1 MGEEQTAGSKKKADF
16 SGVQIIFSAIALA
29 VLFILELYVM
39 LNFPTDYRMLGI
51 FGVLMLAALYLL
63 IISIQKKMYQK
74 ETRMQEQYDMLLR
87 SEKASYLM
95 LKKTYEMMEKRM
107 GQMEQTASVPADNI
121 INAQKAIAKV
131 TINRNRENAEA
142 LLNSN
147 DQVMDMLEA
156 FQEKF
161 HANNEALMN
170 NQKTLIDQNNQDILS
185 KQQELLSN
193 ISELDE
199 YLKSGKIQDDLK
211 SQLERTIE
219 ESIREAAAYQAE
231 KIASEVKTEAA
242 SMAKEAVKTEAQ
254 AAPVVE
260 EEVLEPESVVQSEVA
275 EETPIVEE
283 VVEPAVE
290 EASIVEETV
299 EPVVEEAPIVEEAVE
314 PVVEE
319 TPIVEEAVEPV
330 AEEAPIVDEV
340 VEPAAEETPV
350 EAEPE
355 EVVQAEPV
363 NDTPAPDLSDPNRM
377 MTPEEI
383 AALIAN
389 M

>member
-16 SGVQIIFSAIALA
+16 SSVQIIFSAIALA

-51 FGVLMLAALYLL
+51 FGVLMLVALYLL
-63 IISIQKKMYQK
+63 IVSIQKKMYQK
-74 ETRMQEQYDMLLR
+74 ETRMQEQYDMILR

-193 ISELDE
+193 ISELDK

-211 SQLERTIE
+211 SQLEKTIE

-242 SMAKEAVKTEAQ
+242 SVAKEAVKTEAQ

-260 EEVLEPESVVQSEVA
+260 EEVLEPESVVQPEVV
-275 EETPIVEE
+275 EEAPIIEEVVEPATEEVPIVEE
-283 VVEPAVE
+283 VVEPA
-290 EASIVEETV
+290 T
-299 EPVVEEAPIVEEAVE
+299 EEAPIVEEVVE
-314 PVVEE
+314 PA
-319 TPIVEEAVEPV
+319 T
-330 AEEAPIVDEV
+330 EEAPIVDEV
-340 VEPAAEETPV
+340 VEPAVEEAPIVEEVVEPAAEETPV
-350 EAEPE
+350 E
-355 EVVQAEPV
+355 AEPV

>member
-260 EEVLEPESVVQSEVA
+260 EEVLEPESVVQPEVA

-283 VVEPAVE
+283 VVEPVVE
-290 EASIVEETV
+290 ESPIIDEVV
-299 EPVVEEAPIVEEAVE
+299 EPAVEEAPIIDEVVE
-314 PVVEE
+314 P
-319 TPIVEEAVEPV
+319 A

>member
-51 FGVLMLAALYLL
+51 FGVLMLVALYLL
-63 IISIQKKMYQK
+63 IVSIQKKMYQK
-74 ETRMQEQYDMLLR
+74 ETRMQEQYDMILR

-211 SQLERTIE
+211 SQLEKTIE

-242 SMAKEAVKTEAQ
+242 SVAKEAVKTEAQ

-260 EEVLEPESVVQSEVA
+260 EEVLEPESVVQPEVVEEAPIIEEVVEPAA
-275 EETPIVEE
+275 EEVPIVEE
-283 VVEPAVE
+283 VVEPA
-290 EASIVEETV
+290 T
-299 EPVVEEAPIVEEAVE
+299 EEAPIVEEVVE
-314 PVVEE
+314 PA
-319 TPIVEEAVEPV
+319 T
-330 AEEAPIVDEV
+330 EEAPIVDEV
-340 VEPAAEETPV
+340 VEPAVEEAPIVEEVVEPAAEETPV
-350 EAEPE
+350 E
-355 EVVQAEPV
+355 AEPV

>member
-74 ETRMQEQYDMLLR
+74 ETRMQEQYDLLLR

-219 ESIREAAAYQAE
+219 ESIREAASYQAE

-242 SMAKEAVKTEAQ
+242 SAAKEAVKTKAQ
-254 AAPVVE
+254 AAPAVE
-260 EEVLEPESVVQSEVA
+260 EEVLEPESVVQPEVTEETPIVEEVA
-275 EETPIVEE
+275 EPVVAEPPIVEE

-290 EASIVEETV
+290 EAPIIDEVV
-299 EPVVEEAPIVEEAVE
+299 EPAAEEAPIVEEAVE

-319 TPIVEEAVEPV
+319 TPIVEEAVEP
-330 AEEAPIVDEV
+330 
-340 VEPAAEETPV
+340 AAEETVV
-350 EAEPE
+350 E
-355 EVVQAEPV
+355 AEPV

>member
-74 ETRMQEQYDMLLR
+74 ETRMQEQYDLLLR

-219 ESIREAAAYQAE
+219 ESIREAASYQAE

-242 SMAKEAVKTEAQ
+242 SAAKEAVKTKAQ

-260 EEVLEPESVVQSEVA
+260 EEVLEPESVVQPEVT
-275 EETPIVEE
+275 EETPIVEEVVEPVVEEPPIVEE

-290 EASIVEETV
+290 ET
-299 EPVVEEAPIVEEAVE
+299 PIVEEAVE

-330 AEEAPIVDEV
+330 VEETPIVEEA
-340 VEPAAEETPV
+340 VEPAAEETVV
-350 EAEPE
+350 E
-355 EVVQAEPV
+355 AEPV

>member
-63 IISIQKKMYQK
+63 IISIQKKMYHK

-260 EEVLEPESVVQSEVA
+260 EEVLEPESVVQPEVA

-283 VVEPAVE
+283 VVEPVVE
-290 EASIVEETV
+290 ESPIIDEVV
-299 EPVVEEAPIVEEAVE
+299 EPAVEEAPIIDEV
-314 PVVEE
+314 
-319 TPIVEEAVEPV
+319 VEPV

-355 EVVQAEPV
+355 EVVQAEQV

>member
-16 SGVQIIFSAIALA
+16 SCVQIIFSAIALA

-51 FGVLMLAALYLL
+51 FGVLMLVALYLL

-74 ETRMQEQYDMLLR
+74 ETRMEEQYDMLLR

-260 EEVLEPESVVQSEVA
+260 EEVLEPESVVQPEVA

-330 AEEAPIVDEV
+330 VEEPPIVDEV

>member
-74 ETRMQEQYDMLLR
+74 ETRMQEQYDLLLR

-242 SMAKEAVKTEAQ
+242 SVAKEAVKTKAQ
-254 AAPVVE
+254 AAPAIE
-260 EEVLEPESVVQSEVA
+260 EEVLEPESVVQPEVA
-275 EETPIVEE
+275 EETPIVDEVVEPVVEEPPIVEE

-290 EASIVEETV
+290 EA
-299 EPVVEEAPIVEEAVE
+299 PIVEEVVEPAVE
-314 PVVEE
+314 EPPIVEEVVEPAVEE
-319 TPIVEEAVEPV
+319 TPIVEEAVEP
-330 AEEAPIVDEV
+330 
-340 VEPAAEETPV
+340 AAEETVV
-350 EAEPE
+350 E
-355 EVVQAEPV
+355 AEPV

>member
-254 AAPVVE
+254 AVPVVE
-260 EEVLEPESVVQSEVA
+260 EEVLEPESVVQPEVA

-283 VVEPAVE
+283 VVEP
-290 EASIVEETV
+290 
-299 EPVVEEAPIVEEAVE
+299 VVEESPIIDEVVE
-314 PVVEE
+314 PAAEE
-319 TPIVEEAVEPV
+319 TPIIDEVVEPV

>member
-74 ETRMQEQYDMLLR
+74 ETRMQEQYDLLLR

-231 KIASEVKTEAA
+231 KIASEVKTKAA

-254 AAPVVE
+254 AAPAVE
-260 EEVLEPESVVQSEVA
+260 EEVLEPESVVQPEVA

-319 TPIVEEAVEPV
+319 TPIVEEAVEPAV
-330 AEEAPIVDEV
+330 EEAPIIEEA
-340 VEPAAEETPV
+340 VEPAAEETPI
-350 EAEPE
+350 E
-355 EVVQAEPV
+355 AEPV

>member
-74 ETRMQEQYDMLLR
+74 ETRMQEQYDLLLR

-219 ESIREAAAYQAE
+219 ESIREAASYQAE

-260 EEVLEPESVVQSEVA
+260 EEVLEPESVVQPEVA

-330 AEEAPIVDEV
+330 VEATPIVEEA
-340 VEPAAEETPV
+340 VEPAAEETVV
-350 EAEPE
+350 E
-355 EVVQAEPV
+355 AEPV

>member
-74 ETRMQEQYDMLLR
+74 ETRMQEQYDLLLR

-219 ESIREAAAYQAE
+219 ESIREAASYQAE

-242 SMAKEAVKTEAQ
+242 SAAKEAVKTKAQ
-254 AAPVVE
+254 AAPAIE
-260 EEVLEPESVVQSEVA
+260 EEVLEPESVVQPEVT
-275 EETPIVEE
+275 EETPIVEEVVEPVVEEPPIVEE

-290 EASIVEETV
+290 ETPIIDEVV
-299 EPVVEEAPIVEEAVE
+299 EPAAEESPIVEEAVE

-319 TPIVEEAVEPV
+319 TPIVEEAVEP
-330 AEEAPIVDEV
+330 
-340 VEPAAEETPV
+340 AAEETVV
-350 EAEPE
+350 E
-355 EVVQAEPV
+355 AEPV

>member
-74 ETRMQEQYDMLLR
+74 ETRMQEQYDLLLR

-219 ESIREAAAYQAE
+219 ESIREAASYQAE

-242 SMAKEAVKTEAQ
+242 SAAKEAVKTKAQ
-254 AAPVVE
+254 AAPAIE

-319 TPIVEEAVEPV
+319 TPIVEEAVEPAV
-330 AEEAPIVDEV
+330 EEAPIIEEV
-340 VEPAAEETPV
+340 VEPAAEETVV
-350 EAEPE
+350 E
-355 EVVQAEPV
+355 AEPV

>member
-74 ETRMQEQYDMLLR
+74 ETRMQEQYDLLLR

-219 ESIREAAAYQAE
+219 ESIREAASYQAE

-242 SMAKEAVKTEAQ
+242 SAAKEAVKTKAQ
-254 AAPVVE
+254 AAPAIE
-260 EEVLEPESVVQSEVA
+260 EEVLEPESVVQPEVTEETPIVEEVVEPVVEEPPIVEEVVEPAA

-283 VVEPAVE
+283 VVEPA
-290 EASIVEETV
+290 T
-299 EPVVEEAPIVEEAVE
+299 EEAPIVEEAVE

-319 TPIVEEAVEPV
+319 TPIVEEAVEP
-330 AEEAPIVDEV
+330 
-340 VEPAAEETPV
+340 AAEETPV
-350 EAEPE
+350 EAEPI
-355 EVVQAEPV
+355 

>member
-74 ETRMQEQYDMLLR
+74 ETRMQEQYDLLLR

-242 SMAKEAVKTEAQ
+242 SVAKEAVKTKAQ
-254 AAPVVE
+254 AAPAIE
-260 EEVLEPESVVQSEVA
+260 EEVLEPESVVQPEVA

-283 VVEPAVE
+283 VVEPVVEEPPIVDEVVEPAVE
-290 EASIVEETV
+290 EAPIVEEVV
-299 EPVVEEAPIVEEAVE
+299 EPATEEAPIVEEAVE

-319 TPIVEEAVEPV
+319 TPIVEEAVEP
-330 AEEAPIVDEV
+330 
-340 VEPAAEETPV
+340 AAEETVV
-350 EAEPE
+350 E
-355 EVVQAEPV
+355 AEPV

>member
-74 ETRMQEQYDMLLR
+74 ETRMQEQYDLLLR

-242 SMAKEAVKTEAQ
+242 SMAKEAVKTKAQ
-254 AAPVVE
+254 AAPAIE
-260 EEVLEPESVVQSEVA
+260 EEVLEPESVVQPEVTEETPIVEEVVEPVVEEPPIVDEVVEPA
-275 EETPIVEE
+275 VEETPIVEE

-290 EASIVEETV
+290 EPPIVEEVV
-299 EPVVEEAPIVEEAVE
+299 EPAVEEAPIIE
-314 PVVEE
+314 
-319 TPIVEEAVEPV
+319 
-330 AEEAPIVDEV
+330 EV
-340 VEPAAEETPV
+340 VEPAAEETVV
-350 EAEPE
+350 E
-355 EVVQAEPV
+355 AEPV

>member
-260 EEVLEPESVVQSEVA
+260 EEVLEPESVVQPEVA

-283 VVEPAVE
+283 VVEPVVE
-290 EASIVEETV
+290 ESPIIDEVV
-299 EPVVEEAPIVEEAVE
+299 EPAVEEAPIIDEVVE
-314 PVVEE
+314 P
-319 TPIVEEAVEPV
+319 A
-330 AEEAPIVDEV
+330 AEESPIIDEV

>member
-51 FGVLMLAALYLL
+51 FGILMLAALYLL

-219 ESIREAAAYQAE
+219 ESIREAASYQAE

-242 SMAKEAVKTEAQ
+242 SAAKEAVKTKAQ
-254 AAPVVE
+254 AAPAIE
-260 EEVLEPESVVQSEVA
+260 EEVLEPESVVQPEVT
-275 EETPIVEE
+275 EETPIVEEVVEPVVEEPPIVEE

-290 EASIVEETV
+290 EAPIIDEVVEPATEESPIVEEVV
-299 EPVVEEAPIVEEAVE
+299 EPAVEEAPIIEEA
-314 PVVEE
+314 
-319 TPIVEEAVEPV
+319 
-330 AEEAPIVDEV
+330 
-340 VEPAAEETPV
+340 VEPAAEETVV
-350 EAEPE
+350 E
-355 EVVQAEPV
+355 AEPV

>member
-16 SGVQIIFSAIALA
+16 SSVQIIFSAIALA

-51 FGVLMLAALYLL
+51 FGVLMLVALYLL
-63 IISIQKKMYQK
+63 IVSIQKKMYQK
-74 ETRMQEQYDMLLR
+74 ETRMQEQYDMILR

-211 SQLERTIE
+211 SQLEKTIE

-242 SMAKEAVKTEAQ
+242 SVAKEAVKTEAQ

-260 EEVLEPESVVQSEVA
+260 EEVLEPESVVQPEVV
-275 EETPIVEE
+275 EEAPIIEEVVEPATEEAPIVEE
-283 VVEPAVE
+283 VVEPA
-290 EASIVEETV
+290 T
-299 EPVVEEAPIVEEAVE
+299 
-314 PVVEE
+314 
-319 TPIVEEAVEPV
+319 
-330 AEEAPIVDEV
+330 EEAPIVDEV
-340 VEPAAEETPV
+340 VEPAVEEAPIVEEVVEPAAEETPV
-350 EAEPE
+350 E
-355 EVVQAEPV
+355 AEPV

>member
-74 ETRMQEQYDMLLR
+74 ETRMQEQYDLLLR

-219 ESIREAAAYQAE
+219 ESIREAASYQAE

-242 SMAKEAVKTEAQ
+242 SAAKEAVKTKAQ

-260 EEVLEPESVVQSEVA
+260 EEVLEPESVVQPEVT

-330 AEEAPIVDEV
+330 VEETPIVEEA
-340 VEPAAEETPV
+340 VEPAAEETVV
-350 EAEPE
+350 E
-355 EVVQAEPV
+355 AEPV

>member
-74 ETRMQEQYDMLLR
+74 ETRMQEQYDLLLR

-231 KIASEVKTEAA
+231 KIASEVKTKAA
-242 SMAKEAVKTEAQ
+242 SMAKEAVKTKAQ

-260 EEVLEPESVVQSEVA
+260 EEVLEPESVVQPEVA

-283 VVEPAVE
+283 VVEP
-290 EASIVEETV
+290 
-299 EPVVEEAPIVEEAVE
+299 VVEEP
-314 PVVEE
+314 
-319 TPIVEEAVEPV
+319 
-330 AEEAPIVDEV
+330 PIVDEV
-340 VEPAAEETPV
+340 VEPAVEEAPIIDEVVEPAAEESPIVDEVVEPAVEEAPIIEEVVEPAAEETVV
-350 EAEPE
+350 E
-355 EVVQAEPV
+355 AEPV

>member
-242 SMAKEAVKTEAQ
+242 SMAKEAVKTKAQ

-260 EEVLEPESVVQSEVA
+260 EEVLEPESVVQPEVA

-283 VVEPAVE
+283 VVEPVVE
-290 EASIVEETV
+290 ESPIIDEVV
-299 EPVVEEAPIVEEAVE
+299 EPAVEEAPIIDEVVE
-314 PVVEE
+314 P
-319 TPIVEEAVEPV
+319 A
-330 AEEAPIVDEV
+330 AEEPPIVDEV

>member
-74 ETRMQEQYDMLLR
+74 ETRMQEQYDLLLR

-219 ESIREAAAYQAE
+219 ESIREAASYQAE

-242 SMAKEAVKTEAQ
+242 SAAKEAVKTKAQ
-254 AAPVVE
+254 AAPAIE
-260 EEVLEPESVVQSEVA
+260 EEVLEPESVVQPEVA

-283 VVEPAVE
+283 VVEPVVEEPPIVDEVVEPAVE
-290 EASIVEETV
+290 ETPIVEEVV
-299 EPVVEEAPIVEEAVE
+299 EPATEEAPIVEEAVE
-314 PVVEE
+314 PAAEETVVVEE
-319 TPIVEEAVEPV
+319 A
-330 AEEAPIVDEV
+330 
-340 VEPAAEETPV
+340 VEPAAEETVV
-350 EAEPE
+350 E
-355 EVVQAEPV
+355 AEPV

>member
-219 ESIREAAAYQAE
+219 ESIREAASYQAE

-242 SMAKEAVKTEAQ
+242 SAAKEAVKTKAQ
-254 AAPVVE
+254 AAPAIE
-260 EEVLEPESVVQSEVA
+260 EEVLEPESVVQPEVT
-275 EETPIVEE
+275 EETPIVEEVVEPVVEEPPIVEE

-290 EASIVEETV
+290 ETPIIDEVV
-299 EPVVEEAPIVEEAVE
+299 EPAAEESPIVEEAVE

-319 TPIVEEAVEPV
+319 IPIVEEAVEP
-330 AEEAPIVDEV
+330 
-340 VEPAAEETPV
+340 AAEETVV
-350 EAEPE
+350 E
-355 EVVQAEPV
+355 VEPV

>member
-219 ESIREAAAYQAE
+219 ESIREAASYQAE

-242 SMAKEAVKTEAQ
+242 SAAKEAVKTKAQ
-254 AAPVVE
+254 AAPAIE
-260 EEVLEPESVVQSEVA
+260 EEVLEPESVVQPEVT
-275 EETPIVEE
+275 EETPIVEEVVEPVVEEPPIVEE

-290 EASIVEETV
+290 EAPIIDEVV
-299 EPVVEEAPIVEEAVE
+299 EPAAEESPIVDEVVEPAVEEAPIIE
-314 PVVEE
+314 
-319 TPIVEEAVEPV
+319 
-330 AEEAPIVDEV
+330 EV
-340 VEPAAEETPV
+340 VEPAAEETPI
-350 EAEPE
+350 E
-355 EVVQAEPV
+355 AEPV

>member
-51 FGVLMLAALYLL
+51 FGILMLAALYLL

-219 ESIREAAAYQAE
+219 ESIREAASYQAE

-242 SMAKEAVKTEAQ
+242 SAAKEAVKTKAQ
-254 AAPVVE
+254 AAPAIE
-260 EEVLEPESVVQSEVA
+260 EEVLEPESVVQPEVT
-275 EETPIVEE
+275 EETPIVEEVVEPVVEEPPIVEE

-290 EASIVEETV
+290 EAPIIDEVV
-299 EPVVEEAPIVEEAVE
+299 EPATEESPIVDEVVEPA
-314 PVVEE
+314 VEE
-319 TPIVEEAVEPV
+319 TPIVEEAVEP
-330 AEEAPIVDEV
+330 
-340 VEPAAEETPV
+340 AAEETVV
-350 EAEPE
+350 E
-355 EVVQAEPV
+355 AEPV

>member
-74 ETRMQEQYDMLLR
+74 ETRMQEQYDLLLR

-242 SMAKEAVKTEAQ
+242 SAAKEAVKTKAQ
-254 AAPVVE
+254 AAPAIE
-260 EEVLEPESVVQSEVA
+260 EEVLEPESVVQPEVT

-283 VVEPAVE
+283 VVEPVVEEPPIVDEVVEPAVE
-290 EASIVEETV
+290 ETPIIDEVV
-299 EPVVEEAPIVEEAVE
+299 EPAAEKSPIVEEAVE

-319 TPIVEEAVEPV
+319 TPIVEEAVEP
-330 AEEAPIVDEV
+330 
-340 VEPAAEETPV
+340 AAEETVV
-350 EAEPE
+350 EAES
-355 EVVQAEPV
+355 V

>member
-260 EEVLEPESVVQSEVA
+260 EEVLEPESVVQPEVA

-283 VVEPAVE
+283 VVEPVVE
-290 EASIVEETV
+290 EPPIVDEVV
-299 EPVVEEAPIVEEAVE
+299 EPAVEEAPIIDEVVE
-314 PVVEE
+314 P
-319 TPIVEEAVEPV
+319 A

>member
-16 SGVQIIFSAIALA
+16 SSVQIIFSAIALA

-74 ETRMQEQYDMLLR
+74 ETRMQEQYDLLLR

-219 ESIREAAAYQAE
+219 ESIREAASYQAE

-242 SMAKEAVKTEAQ
+242 SAAKEAVKTKAQ

-260 EEVLEPESVVQSEVA
+260 EEVLEPESVVQPEVA

-330 AEEAPIVDEV
+330 VEETPIVEEA
-340 VEPAAEETPV
+340 VEPAAEETVV
-350 EAEPE
+350 E
-355 EVVQAEPV
+355 AEPV

>member
-74 ETRMQEQYDMLLR
+74 ETRMQEQYDLLLR

-219 ESIREAAAYQAE
+219 ESIREAVAYQAE

-242 SMAKEAVKTEAQ
+242 SMAKEAVKTKAQ
-254 AAPVVE
+254 AAPAIE
-260 EEVLEPESVVQSEVA
+260 EEVLEPESVVQPEVTEETPIVEEVVEPVVEEPPIVDEVVEPA
-275 EETPIVEE
+275 VEETPIVEE

-290 EASIVEETV
+290 EPPIVEEVV
-299 EPVVEEAPIVEEAVE
+299 EPAVEEAPIIE
-314 PVVEE
+314 
-319 TPIVEEAVEPV
+319 
-330 AEEAPIVDEV
+330 EV
-340 VEPAAEETPV
+340 VEPAAEETVV
-350 EAEPE
+350 E
-355 EVVQAEPV
+355 AEPV

>member
-242 SMAKEAVKTEAQ
+242 SAAKEAVKTKAQ

-260 EEVLEPESVVQSEVA
+260 EEVLEPESVVQPEVT
-275 EETPIVEE
+275 EETPIVEEVVEPVVEEPPIVEE

-290 EASIVEETV
+290 EAPIVEEVV
-299 EPVVEEAPIVEEAVE
+299 EPATEEAPIVEEDVE

-319 TPIVEEAVEPV
+319 TPIVEEAVEP
-330 AEEAPIVDEV
+330 
-340 VEPAAEETPV
+340 AAEETVV
-350 EAEPE
+350 E
-355 EVVQAEPV
+355 AEPV

>member
-74 ETRMQEQYDMLLR
+74 ETRMQEQYDLLLR

-219 ESIREAAAYQAE
+219 ESIREAASYQAE

-242 SMAKEAVKTEAQ
+242 SAAKEAVKTKAQ
-254 AAPVVE
+254 AAPAVE

-319 TPIVEEAVEPV
+319 TPIVEEDVEPV
-330 AEEAPIVDEV
+330 VEETPIVEEA
-340 VEPAAEETPV
+340 VEPAAEETVV
-350 EAEPE
+350 E
-355 EVVQAEPV
+355 AEPV

>member
-219 ESIREAAAYQAE
+219 ESIREAASYQAE

-242 SMAKEAVKTEAQ
+242 SAAKEAVKAEAQ

-260 EEVLEPESVVQSEVA
+260 EEVLEPESVVQPEVA

-319 TPIVEEAVEPV
+319 TPIVEEAVEPAV
-330 AEEAPIVDEV
+330 EETPIVEEA
-340 VEPAAEETPV
+340 VEPAAEETVV
-350 EAEPE
+350 EAK
-355 EVVQAEPV
+355 PV

>member
-231 KIASEVKTEAA
+231 KIASEVKSEAA
-242 SMAKEAVKTEAQ
+242 SAAKEAVKTKAQ

-260 EEVLEPESVVQSEVA
+260 EEVLEPESVVQPEVT
-275 EETPIVEE
+275 EETPIVEEVVEPVVEEPPIVEE

-290 EASIVEETV
+290 EAPIVEEVV
-299 EPVVEEAPIVEEAVE
+299 EPATEEAPIVEEDVE

-319 TPIVEEAVEPV
+319 TPIVEEAVEP
-330 AEEAPIVDEV
+330 
-340 VEPAAEETPV
+340 AAEETVV
-350 EAEPE
+350 E
-355 EVVQAEPV
+355 AEPV

>member
-63 IISIQKKMYQK
+63 IISIQKKMYHK

-260 EEVLEPESVVQSEVA
+260 EEVLEPESVVQPEVA

-283 VVEPAVE
+283 VVEPVVE
-290 EASIVEETV
+290 ESPIIDEVV
-299 EPVVEEAPIVEEAVE
+299 EPAVEEAPIIDEVVE
-314 PVVEE
+314 P
-319 TPIVEEAVEPV
+319 A

>member
-74 ETRMQEQYDMLLR
+74 ETRMQEQYDLLLR

-219 ESIREAAAYQAE
+219 ESIREAASYQAE

-242 SMAKEAVKTEAQ
+242 SAAKEAVKTKAQ

-260 EEVLEPESVVQSEVA
+260 EEVLEPESVVQPEVT

-330 AEEAPIVDEV
+330 VEETPIVEEA
-340 VEPAAEETPV
+340 VEPAAEETVV
-350 EAEPE
+350 E
-355 EVVQAEPV
+355 AEPV

-383 AALIAN
+383 AALSAN

>member
-219 ESIREAAAYQAE
+219 ESIREAASYQAE

-242 SMAKEAVKTEAQ
+242 SAAKEAVKTKAQ
-254 AAPVVE
+254 AAPAIE
-260 EEVLEPESVVQSEVA
+260 EEVLEPEVA

-330 AEEAPIVDEV
+330 VEETPIVEEA

-350 EAEPE
+350 E
-355 EVVQAEPV
+355 AEPV

>member
-74 ETRMQEQYDMLLR
+74 ETRMQEQYDLLLR

-242 SMAKEAVKTEAQ
+242 SAAKEAVKTKAQ

-260 EEVLEPESVVQSEVA
+260 EEVLEPESVVQPEVA

-299 EPVVEEAPIVEEAVE
+299 EPVVEEAPILEEVVEPVAEETPIVEEAVE

-319 TPIVEEAVEPV
+319 TPIVEEAVEP
-330 AEEAPIVDEV
+330 
-340 VEPAAEETPV
+340 AAEETVV
-350 EAEPE
+350 E
-355 EVVQAEPV
+355 AEPV
-363 NDTPAPDLSDPNRM
+363 NDTPSPDLSDPNRM

>member
-39 LNFPTDYRMLGI
+39 LNFPTDYIMLGI

-260 EEVLEPESVVQSEVA
+260 EEVLEPESVVQPEVA

-283 VVEPAVE
+283 VVEPVVE
-290 EASIVEETV
+290 ESPIIDEVV
-299 EPVVEEAPIVEEAVE
+299 EPAVEEAPIIDEVVE
-314 PVVEE
+314 P
-319 TPIVEEAVEPV
+319 A
-330 AEEAPIVDEV
+330 AEEPPIVDEV